1 MTKPIRDAL
10 IIAAIATFVVLPL
23 LTAFMGMYGII
34 ITVLT
39 GLWGIS
45 EALGQEK

>member
-23 LTAFMGMYGII
+23 LTFFMGSHGFIIAVVTGI
-34 ITVLT
+34 
-39 GLWGIS
+39 WGVMN
-45 EALGQEK
+45 ALDQEV

>member
-1 MTKPIRDAL
+1 MTKPVRDAL
-10 IIAAIATFVVLPL
+10 IIAAIATFIVLPL
-23 LTAFMGMYGII
+23 LTMFMGSHGLII
-34 ITVLT
+34 AVVT